1 MGIIQL
7 NEITSNKTKNK
18 RKITFNEQP
27 QYFMIM
33 TTPEEVNQNDN
44 DIKNQCSLST
54 VKMEESSMDKNSNY
68 IQSPEQPH
76 NTINH
81 NQTLPEDSKEEK
93 DLEEESEEEDNDE
106 SLEIISD
113 KVVLLMMNTGSVADK
128 YTTAVRNMQ
137 EGKIK
142 LELNVT
148 LNKTKNILAHEFCR
162 LISFILAI
170 NRHWKEFAG
179 FRRRK
184 EVDFI
189 ENTKNI
195 DGLVTKVR

>member
-7 NEITSNKTKNK
+7 NEITSNKTKTK

-44 DIKNQCSLST
+44 DIKHQRSLST
-54 VKMEESSMDKNSNY
+54 VNMEESSMDKNSNY

-76 NTINH
+76 NTMNH
-81 NQTLPEDSKEEK
+81 NQTLPEDSKEEN
-93 DLEEESEEEDNDE
+93 DLEDESEEEDNDE

-142 LELNVT
+142 LKLNVST
-148 LNKTKNILAHEFCR
+148 TKLIY
-162 LISFILAI
+162 LISTFLY
-170 NRHWKEFAG
+170 
-179 FRRRK
+179 
-184 EVDFI
+184 
-189 ENTKNI
+189 
-195 DGLVTKVR
+195 LP